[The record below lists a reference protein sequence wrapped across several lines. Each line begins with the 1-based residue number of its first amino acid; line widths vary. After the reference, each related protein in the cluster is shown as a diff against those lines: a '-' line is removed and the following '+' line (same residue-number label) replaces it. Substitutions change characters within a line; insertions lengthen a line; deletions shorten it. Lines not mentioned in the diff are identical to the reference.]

1 MKIVDQALGP
11 VRGLRGIE
19 DLLSIQINAAN
30 DRRARRIAGRLGE
43 RDRGKEQQGESEGEA
58 AGQKR
63 LRELNRM

>member
-11 VRGLRGIE
+11 VRGLRGIK
-19 DLLSIQINAAN
+19 DLLSIQLDAAD
-30 DRRARRIAGRLGE
+30 DRRARRIACRLGDD
-43 RDRGKEQQGESEGEA
+43 DRGKEQQGKSEGEA